1 MSYGEPPTELI
12 IKSTILF
19 VSIYLIPLSLYKFSK
34 LKYSIKQKFYQAL
47 LFIILAFIAFL
58 CWASLVVGFRWWVR
72 W

>member
-1 MSYGEPPTELI
+1 MSYGGRPTELI
-12 IKSTILF
+12 NRVLILF

-34 LKYSIKQKFYQAL
+34 LKYATKQKFYQAL

-58 CWASLVVGFRWWVR
+58 CWTSLVVGFRWWVR

>member
-1 MSYGEPPTELI
+1 MGYGGRPTELI
-12 IKSTILF
+12 NRVLILF

-47 LFIILAFIAFL
+47 LFIILAFIAFM
-58 CWASLVVGFRWWVR
+58 CWTSLVVRFRWWVR